1 MKIDDIIKDLDD
13 VSKRHKKI
21 SEENKEK
28 AYSYVKILNEMY
40 SKYIDQYIEW
50 KGVEYYNTQKGGFFG
65 GFKTYCVG
73 MSEYVSIIPI
83 VYQVKKDGT
92 KSTRVFTTF
101 EKDIE
106 KVIKL
111 LK

>member
-1 MKIDDIIKDLDD
+1 MKIDDIIKDLVD
-13 VSKRHKKI
+13 VSERHKKI
-21 SEENKEK
+21 LEENHEK

-40 SKYIDQYIEW
+40 SKYIGQYIEW

-73 MSEYVSIIPI
+73 MTDYLSIIPI

-101 EKDIE
+101 ERDIE
-106 KVIKL
+106 TVINL

>member
-1 MKIDDIIKDLDD
+1 MKIDDIIKDLVD
-13 VSKRHKKI
+13 VSERHNKI
-21 SEENKEK
+21 LEENQEK

-50 KGVEYYNTQKGGFFG
+50 KGAEYYSTQKGGFFG

-73 MSEYVSIIPI
+73 MTDYVSIIPI

-101 EKDIE
+101 ERDIE
-106 KVIKL
+106 TVINL

>member
-1 MKIDDIIKDLDD
+1 MKIDDIIKDLVD
-13 VSKRHKKI
+13 VSEKYKKI
-21 SEENKEK
+21 SEENREK
-28 AYSYVKILNEMY
+28 ARSYVKTLNEMY

-50 KGVEYYNTQKGGFFG
+50 EGVEYYNTDKGGFFG
-65 GFKTYCVG
+65 GFRTQCVG
-73 MSEYVSIIPI
+73 MSDYLSIIPI
-83 VYQVKKDGT
+83 VYQMKKDGT

-106 KVIKL
+106 KVINL

>member
-1 MKIDDIIKDLDD
+1 MKIDDIIKDLVD
-13 VSKRHKKI
+13 VSDRHKKI
-21 SEENKEK
+21 LEENQEK
-28 AYSYVKILNEMY
+28 AYFYVKVLNEMY
-40 SKYIDQYIEW
+40 SKYIGQYIEW
-50 KGVEYYNTQKGGFFG
+50 KGAEYYTTQKGGFFG

-73 MSEYVSIIPI
+73 MTDYVSIIPI

-101 EKDIE
+101 ERDIE
-106 KVIKL
+106 TVINL

>member
-1 MKIDDIIKDLDD
+1 MKIDDIIKDLVN
-13 VSKRHKKI
+13 VSERYKKI

-28 AYSYVKILNEMY
+28 AYSYVQTLNEMY

-50 KGVEYYNTQKGGFFG
+50 EGIEYYNTRKGGFFG
-65 GFKTYCVG
+65 GFTIYRVG
-73 MSEYVSIIPI
+73 MSDYISIIPI

-101 EKDIE
+101 EKDIK
-106 KVIKL
+106 KVINL